1 MKAKPAFIT
10 VIAVMAT
17 LRIAIGVLLLTAQ
30 AEMTTLG
37 LRLIFVFGGLSFIAY
52 AILRA
57 IKVFLAIDRISGNK

>member
-1 MKAKPAFIT
+1 MSAKAAFVA
-10 VIAVMAT
+10 VIVIMAI
-17 LRIAIGVLLLTAQ
+17 LRISIGVLLLTAQ

>member
-1 MKAKPAFIT
+1 MSAKAAFVA
-10 VIAVMAT
+10 VIVIMAI
-17 LRIAIGVLLLTAQ
+17 LRISIGVLLLTAQ
-30 AEMTTLG
+30 YEMTTLG